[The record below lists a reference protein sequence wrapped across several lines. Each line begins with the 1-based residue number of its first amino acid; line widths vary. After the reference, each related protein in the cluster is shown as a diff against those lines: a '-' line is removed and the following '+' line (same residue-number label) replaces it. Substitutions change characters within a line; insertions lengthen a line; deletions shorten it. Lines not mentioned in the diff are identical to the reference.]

1 MKNTKFKNI
10 TKEKLVTAGIY
21 DDINYDQLLAGLEN
35 GSLTTKEV
43 IKDKLDNVNKYLKE
57 HFIKQRL
64 SEIAAAAKNPDPV
77 IDEVITDYLR
87 IEFNETTIIAY
98 RYGQRRPESIDK
110 KLQGWQFE
118 GFTTFGQL
126 DSFADSFAAFKQEF
140 NKYETTTNYFLDLNI
155 IGGIVENQCLIS
167 FENMQSWS
175 DQENVNFEPWGF
187 DNKGKMICF
196 SDMLLKSFAQLET
209 KATKIKMKGKPETL
223 TEARTLKQAD
233 EGKMYLNILFNGM
246 LDLSLLGGQKND

>member
-1 MKNTKFKNI
+1 MTNRFKNL
-10 TKEKLVTAGIY
+10 TMSNLMEVGIY
-21 DDINYDQLLAGLEN
+21 ENIDFDKLMNDLQAGQI
-35 GSLTTKEV
+35 TTKELLTGKLNKAN
-43 IKDKLDNVNKYLKE
+43 IYMKDYFLKE
-57 HFIKQRL
+57 RL
-64 SEIAAAAKNPDPV
+64 TEVTAIAENSKPAAAE
-77 IDEVITDYLR
+77 IITDHFR
-87 IEFNETTIIAY
+87 KDFNNLSVIAY

-196 SDMLLKSFAQLET
+196 SDMLLKSFAQLEA

-223 TEARTLKQAD
+223 AEARTLKQAAK
-233 EGKMYLNILFNGM
+233 GKMYLNIMFNGM
-246 LDLSLLGGQKND
+246 LDLSLIGGQKND